1 MKQRC
6 DWAQNGNKL
15 LKDYHDNEW
24 GLPTTESKQL
34 FELLTLE
41 AFQSGLSWQL
51 ILNKRENFEKAFD
64 EFDFEKIAHYDDDK
78 IISLMHNSG
87 IIRNK
92 RKIAATIN
100 NAKIIQT
107 KFPNNRFSEY
117 IWSFT
122 GNHTIRHH
130 YSSSALTPNYDQ
142 LALIVS
148 KNLKKE
154 GFAFTGPVTTYS
166 FLQASGIIDDHQVNC
181 FKK

>member
-6 DWAQNGNKL
+6 NWAQNGNQL
-15 LKDYHDNEW
+15 LKDYHDTEW
-24 GLPTTESKQL
+24 GVPTTTSQQL

-51 ILNKRENFEKAFD
+51 ILNKRENFKQAFD
-64 EFDFEKIAHYDDDK
+64 NFDFEKIAHYDNDK

-92 RKIAATIN
+92 RKIIATIN
-100 NAKIIQT
+100 NAKIMQT
-107 KFPNNRFSEY
+107 KFPNNQFSEY
-117 IWSFT
+117 VWSFT
-122 GNHTIRHH
+122 GNHTIIHH
-130 YSSSALTPNYDQ
+130 YASSESIPKYDQ

-148 KNLKKE
+148 KQLKKA
-154 GFAFTGPVTTYS
+154 GFAYAGPVTTYS
-166 FLQASGIIDDHQVNC
+166 FLQAAGIINDHQINC

>member
-6 DWAQNGNKL
+6 DWAQPGNQL
-15 LKDYHDNEW
+15 LKDYHDYEW
-24 GLPTTESKQL
+24 GTPTTESKRL

-51 ILNKRENFEKAFD
+51 ILNKRENFKQAFD
-64 EFDFEKIAHYDDDK
+64 DFEFEKIARYDDDK
-78 IISLMHNSG
+78 ISDLMHNNG

-92 RKIAATIN
+92 RKIVATIN

-107 KFPNNRFSEY
+107 KFPNNQFSEY

-122 GNHTIRHH
+122 GNHTICHH
-130 YSSSALTPNYDQ
+130 YASSEAIPKYDQ

-148 KNLKKE
+148 KSLKNA
-154 GFAFTGPVTTYS
+154 GFSFTGPVTTYS
-166 FLQASGIIDDHQVNC
+166 FLQASGIINDHQVNC